1 MSSVSPAAALR
12 RRALVCFVGCGL
24 AMLVVGGLSLVAE
37 APLLF
42 PAIGASAFLV
52 FNAPTS
58 PLASPRHVVVGHLIG
73 ASFGIACAALFGVA
87 AHVPWL
93 ATAEPWRA
101 AVAASLALALTAPAM
116 TLTRSAHPPAGAT
129 TLIFATGLM
138 GGPIDFAAVLASAI
152 ALTSFGHLA
161 HRLSR
166 DPYPRWSPSL

>member
-1 MSSVSPAAALR
+1 MSSAPHAVALR

-24 AMLVVGGLSLVAE
+24 AMLVVGGLSLLVE

-58 PLASPRHVVVGHLIG
+58 PLASPKHVVVGHLIG
-73 ASFGIACAALFGVA
+73 ASVGLACAAAFGVA

-93 ATAEPWRA
+93 STAEPWRA
-101 AVAASLALALTAPAM
+101 TVSASLALALTAPAM

-138 GGPIDFAAVLASAI
+138 GGPADFGAVLASAV
-152 ALTSFGHLA
+152 ALTTFGHA
-161 HRLSR
+161 VHRLSR
-166 DPYPRWSPSL
+166 DPYPRWSPQL